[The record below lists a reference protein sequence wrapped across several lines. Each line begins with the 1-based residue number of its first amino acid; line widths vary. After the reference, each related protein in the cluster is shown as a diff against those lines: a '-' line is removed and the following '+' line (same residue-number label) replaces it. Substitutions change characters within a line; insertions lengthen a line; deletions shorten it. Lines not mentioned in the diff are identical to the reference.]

1 MKFFFLFFLLP
12 FSQINHLVSLTS
24 PKNHRLHQ
32 LTLGTRGLLFQAMQA
47 QGSLQKA
54 ALTSL
59 GAMV

>member
-1 MKFFFLFFLLP
+1 MKFFFFFLLS
-12 FSQINHLVSLTS
+12 FSQINHLVSLIS

-32 LTLGTRGLLFQAMQA
+32 LTPGTRVLLFQAMQE

-59 GAMV
+59 GDIV